1 MPNQYQPWQIFTNE
15 AMRILKNKLVFL
27 KGCNRDNEHLFGK
40 TGMKAGQTVNV
51 SLPARYIGRT
61 GEGYQPEGYN
71 ATSTP
76 VTVQPLAG
84 VDVDVPS
91 TDITLYLDDIKKK
104 VLAPAMAQLVNN
116 VERNCLQIAYQATA
130 NYVGTIGSAVS
141 TSTVPLQAN
150 AYITNEGGPDDDTRR
165 MLITPNTNVS
175 LVPALQGLFNPSTK
189 IGKQYERGVIA
200 KETLGFDWYQ
210 TQNLWQ
216 HTIGNL
222 GGTPAVNGANQSGTS
237 IVTNGWTASRLVLKK
252 GDIVQFAAVNAVNPM
267 TRQLYGPLRNC
278 TITADVYS
286 DAGGNATLPIQTV
299 SNYGLVAAPAQFA
312 TVDALPANGALVYV
326 YNTAASGQAALAGAT
341 YANCLAYHGDAF
353 TFAGLR
359 QELPT
364 GSTDIAYQATDPD
377 TGIQLRFV
385 RQFQAKDNLFVNR
398 FDVLYA
404 FGAVYPQLACRMVS
418 L

>member
-15 AMRILKNKLVFL
+15 AMRILKNKTVFL

-51 SLPARYIGRT
+51 SLPARYVGRS

-71 ATSTP
+71 ATSVP

-84 VDVDVPS
+84 VDVDLPS

-116 VERNCLQIAYQATA
+116 IERTCLQIAYQGTA
-130 NYVGTIGSAVS
+130 NYVGTVGSAVS
-141 TSTVPLQAN
+141 TAGVPLAAN

-175 LVPALQGLFNPSTK
+175 LVPALSGLFNPSTK
-189 IGKQYERGVIA
+189 IGKQYERGVLA

-216 HTIGNL
+216 HTIGTL
-222 GGTPAVNGANQSGTS
+222 GGTPAINGANQSGNS
-237 IVTNGWTASRLVLKK
+237 LVTNGWTAAVGLRLHK
-252 GDIVQFAAVNAVNPM
+252 GDIIQIANVNAVNPM
-267 TRQLYGPLRNC
+267 TRQTYGSLRNFVV
-278 TITADVYS
+278 TADVYS
-286 DAGGNATLPIQTV
+286 DGSGNATIPI
-299 SNYGLVAAPAQFA
+299 SPSIVAAPGQFA
-312 TVDALPANGALVYV
+312 TTDSVPANGALISV
-326 YNTAASGQAALAGAT
+326 YNTAATGQGALSGAT
-341 YANCLAYHGDAF
+341 YANCLGYHSDAF

-377 TGIQLRFV
+377 TGVQLRFV
-385 RQFQAKDNLFVNR
+385 RQFQGKENVFINR
-398 FDVLYA
+398 FDVLFA
-404 FGAVYPQLACRMVS
+404 FGVVYPQLACRMVS

>member
-1 MPNQYQPWQIFTNE
+1 VPNQYQPWQIFTNE
-15 AMRILKNKLVFL
+15 AMRILKNKTVFL

-51 SLPARYIGRT
+51 SLPARYVGRT

-71 ATSTP
+71 ATSVP

-84 VDVDVPS
+84 VDVDLPS

-116 VERNCLQIAYQATA
+116 IERACLQIAYQGVA
-130 NYVGTIGSAVS
+130 NYVGTVGSGVA
-141 TSTVPLQAN
+141 TATVPLQAN

-175 LVPALQGLFNPSTK
+175 LVPALSGLFNPSTK
-189 IGKQYERGVIA
+189 IGKQYERGVLA

-216 HTIGNL
+216 HTIGTL
-222 GGTPAVNGANQSGTS
+222 GGTPVINGSNQSGNS
-237 IVTNGWTASRLVLKK
+237 LVTNGWTAAAGLRLKK
-252 GDIVQFAAVNAVNPM
+252 GDIIQIAGVNAVNPM
-267 TRQLYGPLRNC
+267 TRQTYGSLRNFVV
-278 TITADVYS
+278 TADVYS
-286 DAGGNATLPIQTV
+286 DGAGNATIPI
-299 SNYGLVAAPAQFA
+299 SPSIVAAPAQFA
-312 TVDALPANGALVYV
+312 TTDTVPASGALISV
-326 YNTAASGQAALAGAT
+326 YNTAAAGQGALSGAT
-341 YANCLAYHGDAF
+341 YANCLGYHSNAF

-364 GSTDIAYQATDPD
+364 GSTDIAYQATDPE
-377 TGIQLRFV
+377 TGVQLRFV
-385 RQFQAKDNLFVNR
+385 RQFQGKDNVFINR
-398 FDVLYA
+398 FDVLFA
-404 FGAVYPQLACRMVS
+404 FGVVYPQLACRMVS